1 MSSYK
6 DLQARCAK
14 LLDTM
19 ANDPERPAWQLEL
32 VRITLEGLSTAAIL
46 QQSGKCSSKSYAELL
61 TKVES
66 LEHRY
71 SDVLY
76 RLSDLKD
83 SK

>member
-46 QQSGKCSSKSYAELL
+46 QQENKRTKRSYAELL
-61 TKVES
+61 NKVES
-66 LEHRY
+66 LERRY
-71 SDVLY
+71 SDLLY
-76 RLSDLKD
+76 QLSSMKND
-83 SK
+83 

>member
-1 MSSYK
+1 MSSYR

-46 QQSGKCSSKSYAELL
+46 QQSSKRSGKSYAELL

-83 SK
+83 NK

>member
-32 VRITLEGLSTAAIL
+32 VRIALEGLSTAAIL
-46 QQSGKCSSKSYAELL
+46 QQSSKRSSKSYAELL

-66 LEHRY
+66 LEYRY
-71 SDVLY
+71 SEVLY

>member
-1 MSSYK
+1 MSKYK
-6 DLQARCAK
+6 ELGARCSK

-32 VRITLEGLSTAAIL
+32 VRITLESLSTAAIL
-46 QQSGKCSSKSYAELL
+46 QQAHKKTNKSYAQLL

-71 SDVLY
+71 SDLLY
-76 RLSDLKD
+76 QLSSMKND
-83 SK
+83 

>member
-1 MSSYK
+1 MSKYQ
-6 DLQARCAK
+6 DLGARCSK

-32 VRITLEGLSTAAIL
+32 VRITLESLSTAAIL
-46 QQSGKCSSKSYAELL
+46 QQANKKTTKSYAELL

-71 SDVLY
+71 SDLLY
-76 RLSDLKD
+76 QLSSMKND
-83 SK
+83 

>member
-6 DLQARCAK
+6 DLHARCAK

-46 QQSGKCSSKSYAELL
+46 QRSSKHSKKSYAELL

-83 SK
+83 CK

>member
-14 LLDTM
+14 LLDTL

-32 VRITLEGLSTAAIL
+32 VRITLESLSTAAIL
-46 QQSGKCSSKSYAELL
+46 QQSDKRSNKSYAKLL

-66 LEHRY
+66 LEQRY
-71 SDVLY
+71 SDLLY
-76 RLSDLKD
+76 RLSELKD

>member
-1 MSSYK
+1 MSAYK
-6 DLQARCAK
+6 DLQARCSK

-46 QQSGKCSSKSYAELL
+46 QQSHKRTGKSYAELL

-66 LEHRY
+66 LELRY
-71 SDVLY
+71 SELLY
-76 RLSDLKD
+76 RLSDLKGA
-83 SK
+83 K